1 MPELETRA
9 EPDDRDRSA
18 SDPERGLTAAEV
30 AERVER
36 GQINDV
42 PAAPTRT
49 VSQIVRGNIFT
60 RFNAI
65 LGAMLVVILI
75 VGPFQ
80 DALFGFV
87 LIANAAIGIY
97 QELRAKQTLD
107 SLTVLTAPKARAV
120 RDGEVQ
126 EVAVGELV
134 LDDVLDV
141 TAGSE
146 IVVDGVVL
154 ASAGMEVD
162 ESLLTGE
169 SEPVVKAPGDDVL
182 SGSFIAAGSGR
193 YRASKVGKEAYAVQL
208 AQDARRFTLTRSE
221 LRSGIDRIL
230 TYVTFAII
238 PTAVLL
244 FISQLRAS
252 DDWREAVSGAVA
264 GTVAMVPEGL
274 VLLTSLAFAVA
285 VRRLA
290 RQRVLVQELP
300 AVEGLARVDMLCID
314 KTGTLTQGKLAVE
327 DVDLLTGQDDDDA
340 ATDALAAIA
349 AADSAPNATMLAIRD
364 RFDQAP
370 DWTADATVPFS
381 SARKWSGAS
390 FDGHGAWLL
399 GAPDVLMGADRWARR
414 GA

>member
-1 MPELETRA
+1 
-9 EPDDRDRSA
+9 
-18 SDPERGLTAAEV
+18 
-30 AERVER
+30 
-36 GQINDV
+36 
-42 PAAPTRT
+42 
-49 VSQIVRGNIFT
+49 
-60 RFNAI
+60 
-65 LGAMLVVILI
+65 
-75 VGPFQ
+75 
-80 DALFGFV
+80 
-87 LIANAAIGIY
+87 
-97 QELRAKQTLD
+97 
-107 SLTVLTAPKARAV
+107 
-120 RDGEVQ
+120 
-126 EVAVGELV
+126 
-134 LDDVLDV
+134 
-141 TAGSE
+141 
-146 IVVDGVVL
+146 
-154 ASAGMEVD
+154 MEVD

-182 SGSFIAAGSGR
+182 SGSFIAAGPGR
-193 YRASKVGKEAYAVQL
+193 YRATKVGEEAYAVQL

-264 GTVAMVPEGL
+264 GVVAMVPEGL

-285 VRRLA
+285 VRPA
-290 RQRVLVQELP
+290 RAPTRP
-300 AVEGLARVDMLCID
+300 GAGTSRRRRARARRRALLD

-327 DVDLLTGQDDDDA
+327 AVEPLTGQDDET

-349 AADSAPNATMLAIRD
+349 AGDAAPNATMLAIRD

-370 DWTADATVPFS
+370 DWTTDATVPFS

-399 GAPDVLMGADRWARR
+399 GAPDVLMGTTRGNDEVHERVGVLSDDGKRVVLLASAERLAPTSCRRPSSRWRS
-414 GA
+414 

>member
-1 MPELETRA
+1 M
-9 EPDDRDRSA
+9 
-18 SDPERGLTAAEV
+18 
-30 AERVER
+30 
-36 GQINDV
+36 
-42 PAAPTRT
+42 
-49 VSQIVRGNIFT
+49 
-60 RFNAI
+60 
-65 LGAMLVVILI
+65 
-75 VGPFQ
+75 
-80 DALFGFV
+80 
-87 LIANAAIGIY
+87 
-97 QELRAKQTLD
+97 
-107 SLTVLTAPKARAV
+107 
-120 RDGEVQ
+120 
-126 EVAVGELV
+126 
-134 LDDVLDV
+134 
-141 TAGSE
+141 
-146 IVVDGVVL
+146 DGVVL

-230 TYVTFAII
+230 TYVTFAIV

-327 DVDLLTGQDDDDA
+327 DVDLLTGQDDD
-340 ATDALAAIA
+340 
-349 AADSAPNATMLAIRD
+349 R
-364 RFDQAP
+364 RRHRC
-370 DWTADATVPFS
+370 
-381 SARKWSGAS
+381 AR
-390 FDGHGAWLL
+390 GHRGRRL
-399 GAPDVLMGADRWARR
+399 GAQRHDARDPR
-414 GA
+414 PVRPGS